1 MIIGEVMLHTRPSP
15 QEFSQNSIST
25 SDRNRQN
32 RSRKWRYSSLGGP
45 GQYLRSWKNGEQGN
59 MIVDTRLKIGIR
71 EENIQVDLGKQ
82 LNGTRLPLAMS
93 PTYLQCKLTFNPDD
107 YGKKASIKRA

>member
-1 MIIGEVMLHTRPSP
+1 
-15 QEFSQNSIST
+15 
-25 SDRNRQN
+25 
-32 RSRKWRYSSLGGP
+32 LGGL

-93 PTYLQCKLTFNPDD
+93 PTNGED
-107 YGKKASIKRA
+107 

>member
-1 MIIGEVMLHTRPSP
+1 MTI
-15 QEFSQNSIST
+15 
-25 SDRNRQN
+25 
-32 RSRKWRYSSLGGP
+32 WA
-45 GQYLRSWKNGEQGN
+45 SWKNGEQGN

-93 PTYLQCKLTFNPDD
+93 PTTIRFDIAQ
-107 YGKKASIKRA
+107 